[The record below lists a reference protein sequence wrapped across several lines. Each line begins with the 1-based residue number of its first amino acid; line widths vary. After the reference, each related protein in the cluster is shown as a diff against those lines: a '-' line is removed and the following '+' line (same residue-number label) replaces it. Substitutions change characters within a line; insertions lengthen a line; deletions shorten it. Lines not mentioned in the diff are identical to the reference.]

1 MQEYLATGFQNGAFN
16 YSKYVILI
24 CQAIYLRIS
33 FWVLLLTGWQSGKI
47 ACSRIHFKTFWY
59 GIALSTILIFIVVT
73 TVYMLHVTTSAALS
87 VIFETRII
95 IPWYCDSEFPPVPIR
110 GDGVTGLAIGLIS
123 GENEFSLSL
132 LYDQKFQV
140 LVLSF
145 TISWYSRLKLS
156 SHGRNQLNLS
166 QSSCLGSTM
175 MIYHK
180 FLCQET
186 DSSYSI
192 GPNCCLGSTTIELN
206 NGWDGTTSF
215 KNLLHWQQGL

>member
-1 MQEYLATGFQNGAFN
+1 MWGFHSESCSWQDDNQGRLHVVEFTSRYFDTG
-16 YSKYVILI
+16 
-24 CQAIYLRIS
+24 C
-33 FWVLLLTGWQSGKI
+33 
-47 ACSRIHFKTFWY
+47 Y

-73 TVYMLHVTTSAALS
+73 TIYMLQVTTSAALS

-95 IPWYCDSEFPPVPIR
+95 IPWYCNSEFPPVPIR

-140 LVLSF
+140 LSF
-145 TISWYSRLKLS
+145 AISWYSRPRLS
-156 SHGRNQLNLS
+156 CHRNKQLHLS
-166 QSSCLGSTM
+166 RSPCLGSTV
-175 MIYHK
+175 MIYRK
-180 FLCQET
+180 FLCLET